1 MAAEYLKL
9 DFQVRGIASSP
20 RTESAGDP
28 DEVSAGMIQVDT
40 ERGLVKSPMDPN
52 TVWEGTQASKF

>member
-52 TVWEGTQASKF
+52 TV